1 MRYEYVLSRPAF
13 LGTHPVE
20 HLIEVTTVEEEN
32 GNVYDVAAYTEPL
45 DRDTVNEYELE
56 ERPLHAWRTHIEVTP
71 ATLPLD
77 ANTAK
82 YVMLCAAPYHWRENE
97 PTVTIDRIPVPKA
110 DAKRIIDALPAWSRW
125 AIEWLIDG
133 ILHAADLKDLTP
145 NQVARLTA
153 RMRREGTATPW
164 SL

>member
-13 LGTHPVE
+13 LGTHPTE

-82 YVMLCAAPYHWRENE
+82 YVMLCTAPYHWRENE

-125 AIEWLIDG
+125 AIEWFIEG
-133 ILHAADLKDLTP
+133 SLHTGDVKNLTP
-145 NQVARLTA
+145 HEVARLTA